1 MPGRSLAAAFER
13 YSPALYF
20 APVEPGFPLA
30 RELGELQFLDA
41 CDRVPLG
48 ISGAR
53 GTTRRTFIPAGGAAT
68 LAYPPL
74 TRAESPGSQNPLG
87 QERKDHP
94 AGDKPVTHPV
104 VHFEIGCRDSAK
116 TQEFYKKLFDWK
128 ISDMG
133 PAAMIAAESSGIDG
147 HITALGHD
155 PQHYTIFYVAVD
167 DVAGYL
173 EKAARLGAKTLVP
186 PVDIPTG
193 TFAWIE
199 DPEGNTVGLWK
210 AKS

>member
-1 MPGRSLAAAFER
+1 MSVTAGAAA
-13 YSPALYF
+13 AL
-20 APVEPGFPLA
+20 AFPPSS
-30 RELGELQFLDA
+30 Q
-41 CDRVPLG
+41 
-48 ISGAR
+48 
-53 GTTRRTFIPAGGAAT
+53 
-68 LAYPPL
+68 
-74 TRAESPGSQNPLG
+74 AESREPRNPVG
-87 QERKDHP
+87 P
-94 AGDKPVTHPV
+94 KPTDPRTGAEPMTHPV

-133 PAAMIAAESSGIDG
+133 PAAMIAAETGGIDG
-147 HITALGHD
+147 HITSLGHE

-167 DVAGYL
+167 NVAAYL
-173 EKAARLGAKTLVP
+173 EKAKALGAKTLVP

-193 TFAWIE
+193 TFAWMQ